1 LVDFD
6 FVEGQF
12 DLPAL
17 RVGRGEFDRGGDLV
31 VDQRGDQAERAP

>member
-1 LVDFD
+1 MDFD

-17 RVGRGEFDRGGDLV
+17 RVGRGELDCGGELV
-31 VDQRGDQAERAP
+31 VDQRGDQTERAP